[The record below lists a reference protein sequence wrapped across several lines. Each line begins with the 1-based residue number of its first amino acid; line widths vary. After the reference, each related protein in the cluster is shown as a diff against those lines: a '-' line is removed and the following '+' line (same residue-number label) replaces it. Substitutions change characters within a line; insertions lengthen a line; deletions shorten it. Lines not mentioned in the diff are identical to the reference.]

1 MKLWLISQTVNNDYD
16 TYSDAV
22 VAADTRTEARH
33 FHPGGIERQY
43 RDGAWQIMRKDG
55 SYFSPCDT
63 WASPEQVKAE
73 LLGTAKKDTKAG
85 VICSSFHA
93 G

>member
-33 FHPGGIERQY
+33 IHPSGTGPQY
-43 RDGAWQIMRKDG
+43 RDGAWWPG
-55 SYFSPCDT
+55 DT
-63 WASPEQVKAE
+63 WALPEQVKVE

>member
-1 MKLWLISQTVNNDYD
+1 MKLWRISQTVNDDYD

-33 FHPGGIERQY
+33 IHPSGTC
-43 RDGAWQIMRKDG
+43 RD
-55 SYFSPCDT
+55 YDT
-63 WASPEQVKAE
+63 WALPEQVKVE
-73 LLGTAKKDTKAG
+73 LLGTAKKGTKAG

>member
-22 VAADTRTEARH
+22 VAADTCTEARRI
-33 FHPGGIERQY
+33 HPGGIERFY
-43 RDGAWQIMRKDG
+43 RDGAWRIMRKDG
-55 SYFSPCDT
+55 SYFSLGDT
-63 WASPEQVKAE
+63 WALPEQVKVE
-73 LLGTAKKDTKAG
+73 LLGTAKKGTKAG